1 MEKLCLRCGTK
12 FPAILI
18 YCQATLLLLVWTS
31 VRKPLSGSI
40 IKIAFVRNV
49 LGISGTRSML
59 LMFLRFTVKTDRVSW
74 NGLKN
79 YCGAKG

>member
-12 FPAILI
+12 FSGNIDLLSGD
-18 YCQATLLLLVWTS
+18 LLLLVWTS